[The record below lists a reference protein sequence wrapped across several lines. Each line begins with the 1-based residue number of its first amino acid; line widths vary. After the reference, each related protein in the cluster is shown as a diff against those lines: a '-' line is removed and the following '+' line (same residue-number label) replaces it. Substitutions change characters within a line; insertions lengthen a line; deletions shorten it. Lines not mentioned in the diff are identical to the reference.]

1 MANRHAEVAPGQ
13 AARIAGSG
21 YLAIF
26 VLAIFANFFVR
37 ERLIDPGDAAAAGD
51 LGTVRQLNPWHWYLD
66 RTCSPKAPPP
76 PRSWFRWPSA
86 PSWPA
91 SPGPCLAGAT
101 CDRP

>member
-66 RTCSPKAPPP
+66 RNLLAEGATPAALLVPLAI
-76 PRSWFRWPSA
+76 SA
-86 PSWPA
+86 V
-91 SPGPCLAGAT
+91 LAGVAWAVFGRR
-101 CDRP
+101 DLR

>member
-51 LGTVRQLNPWHWYLD
+51 LGTVRQLNPARRRRHP
-66 RTCSPKAPPP
+66 RRAPG
-76 PRSWFRWPSA
+76 SA
-86 PSWPA
+86 GHQRR
-91 SPGPCLAGAT
+91 PGRLAWAVSGRR
-101 CDRP
+101 DLR